1 MPHYVLT
8 LSFCKPT
15 LITIWGNTKM
25 DIKSARVVVVD
36 DESIMRTFILNSL
49 RRLGILDLYAF
60 EDGAEALR
68 EVIKLKPDLIL
79 TDVHMEPVGGI
90 EFVRQL
96 RGLANNQLSN
106 TKVIFLSADSS
117 VATVG
122 EALPLGVSGYLVKPP
137 MLNSL
142 AAKIEQALRS

>member
-1 MPHYVLT
+1 
-8 LSFCKPT
+8 
-15 LITIWGNTKM
+15 M

-36 DESIMRTFILNSL
+36 DENIMRMFILNSL

-60 EDGAEALR
+60 EDGASALR

-79 TDVHMEPVGGI
+79 TDIHMQPVGGL

-96 RGLANNQLSN
+96 RALPHNQLSN

-117 VATVG
+117 MATVG
-122 EALPLGVSGYLVKPP
+122 EAMPLGVSGYIVKPP
-137 MLNSL
+137 ALNAL
-142 AAKIEQALRS
+142 ATKIENALR